1 MFGLVEYFWRRRRVR
16 GGDVINSFKSFFW
29 SVSIVGGRVIIVVC
43 YFGIVYIVFRG
54 DVCVVFFCS
63 FLGV

>member
-16 GGDVINSFKSFFW
+16 GGDVINSFFW
-29 SVSIVGGRVIIVVC
+29 SVSIVGGRVVIVVC

-63 FLGV
+63 FFGV